1 MHHVPTSTFLT
12 SLLSL
17 LVFSGC
23 TIVDETAKPKP
34 SPDAGVV
41 ASDMDWSRVATTDG
55 SRIVARGKPPL
66 TFIYPG
72 SGRLS
77 VRNLDTNSIL
87 FSIELP
93 AGTPQE
99 RTQISIA
106 ADGKFTGRTSSGITD
121 LGQVNSKQ
129 TYVITYLPAEQMK

>member
-1 MHHVPTSTFLT
+1 MRQSQTILAFSAACAFALLT
-12 SLLSL
+12 
-17 LVFSGC
+17 GC
-23 TIVDETAKPKP
+23 TIVDEPAKPKP
-34 SPDAGVV
+34 APDAGVV

-93 AGTPQE
+93 PGTPQE

-106 ADGKFTGRTSSGITD
+106 ADGKFTGRTNSGITD